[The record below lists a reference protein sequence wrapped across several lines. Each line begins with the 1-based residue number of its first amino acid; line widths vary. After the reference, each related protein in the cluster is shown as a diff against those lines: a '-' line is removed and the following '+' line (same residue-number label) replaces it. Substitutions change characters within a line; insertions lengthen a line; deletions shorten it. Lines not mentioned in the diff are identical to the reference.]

1 MQALSIW
8 LFLGVVL
15 GLFASPVRS
24 GLKSWFQKA
33 PRRIFLVPAALTALF
48 ALDLWSAGAWSWAFL
63 GLAAAWTLAPA
74 AAVYAND
81 PGESGRRWL
90 DLAAILLLWL
100 PIEFTAGKELIPQ
113 RAWGLV
119 NITARGSA
127 ISLALVL
134 FLIFRDMKGMKY
146 NLPRRRADFLNPALG
161 YLALVPVLAFL
172 GLKFGFMGP
181 FRVPGSLTAAGIGL
195 VWLKILAGVALP
207 EELLFRAL
215 IQNWI
220 MRNFGFR
227 YASLAAAALV
237 FGAAHLDNPPGPLP
251 NWHYMILAS
260 IAGFVFGLVYWK
272 SSSILSSAGLHALV
286 NTTRHVFFG

>member
-1 MQALSIW
+1 MQTLAIL

-15 GLFASPVRS
+15 GLFAPPVQS
-24 GLKSWFQKA
+24 GLRSWFHRA
-33 PRRIFLVPAALTALF
+33 PGRIFLVPAALTAMF
-48 ALDLWSAGAWSWAFL
+48 ALDLWTTDAWSWAFL
-63 GLAAAWTLAPA
+63 ALAAAYTLAPTLA
-74 AAVYAND
+74 AYANG
-81 PGESGRRWL
+81 PGEPGRQWL
-90 DLAAILLLWL
+90 DLGAILLLWL
-100 PIEFTAGKELIPQ
+100 PIEFTTGKELIPQ

-119 NITARGSA
+119 NITARGAA
-127 ISLALVL
+127 ITLGLLL
-134 FLIFRDMKGMKY
+134 FLIFRGLKGMKY
-146 NLPRRRADFLNPALG
+146 NLPRVRRDFLNPALG
-161 YLALVPVLAFL
+161 YAALVPVLAFL
-172 GLKFGFMGP
+172 GLAFGFMGP
-181 FRVPGSLTAAGIGL
+181 FRVPAALTAGGFGL
-195 VWLKILAGVALP
+195 VWLRILAGVAIP

-286 NTTRHVFFG
+286 NATRHVFFG